1 MNKKIVVIVVIVE
14 CILAVLMVSLLGAA
28 IENAHKE
35 TKCTDIYF
43 TNADYEKLRDG
54 YDIYVDTSHGKID
67 YQLYWVV
74 SPDNTTDKS
83 VVFESSEP
91 DSVLV
96 SPTGRVTFIED
107 VSVIITITAA
117 DGSNR
122 SDSVKLIPL
131 SKKGTVDDL

>member
-28 IENAHKE
+28 IENAHKA
-35 TKCTDIYF
+35 TKCTDVYF

-54 YDIYVDTSHGKID
+54 YDIYVDTSHGNID
-67 YQLYWVV
+67 YQLYWIV
-74 SPDNTTDKS
+74 SPDNTTDKT

-96 SPTGRVTFIED
+96 SDTGRVTFIDD
-107 VSVIITITAA
+107 VAVVITVTAT

-131 SKKGTVDDL
+131 SQKGKVDDL